1 MHSRIQY
8 RNEECKRLCFVFSTG
23 ILNHFTQLQH
33 ADRLSILGLPTTTK
47 VLAPCK
53 GVKWSLRSSP
63 VKDCAKSC
71 QRISIEIGWD
81 QLMSSTALDLSSLG
95 VIFAQH
101 WQPGAGRQNAVD
113 DPDTGNPVRR
123 LLHSLLLTGLQK
135 NIVQSLLSLLC
146 DFLWTCDIN
155 RLRMCLWCLYL
166 GQAKED
172 LTVIPNPSAANPQL
186 DCQRYICAP
195 PKTHLHPTEFTC
207 YMKGKQVFTS
217 VSRL

>member
-8 RNEECKRLCFVFSTG
+8 RKEECKRLCFVFSTG

-135 NIVQSLLSLLC
+135 KHSAKPSQLA
-146 DFLWTCDIN
+146 LWFFVN
-155 RLRMCLWCLYL
+155 MWHQPAENVPVMLVPW
-166 GQAKED
+166 
-172 LTVIPNPSAANPQL
+172 PS
-186 DCQRYICAP
+186 
-195 PKTHLHPTEFTC
+195 
-207 YMKGKQVFTS
+207 
-217 VSRL
+217 